1 MKYPECHKC
10 PFHNTGSEECMQCQ
24 CKEEY
29 SYPYGKYLIDGVQFQ
44 APDTSGSDPVTNLP
58 EEVEDKLRKFLCVLF
73 DLSPNELLCLQAIMK
88 NLTLSE
94 FAREMEKSAKSNKS
108 FSRFR
113 AFQTRKSL
121 LTKLGG
127 DDFKIALTTIGQR
140 KPLKEKDEKGE
151 D

>member
-1 MKYPECHKC
+1 MKYKQCSAC
-10 PFHNTGSEECMQCQ
+10 PYNNSGSEECLKCQ
-24 CKEEY
+24 CEEQY

-58 EEVEDKLRKFLCVLF
+58 DEVEDKLRKFLFSLF
-73 DLSPNELLCLQAIMK
+73 DLSPNELLCIQAIMRGQS
-88 NLTLSE
+88 LSE

-113 AFQTRKSL
+113 AFQTRKAL

-127 DDFKIALTTIGQR
+127 EDFKIALTTMGQR
-140 KPLKEKDEKGE
+140 KPLKEKI
-151 D
+151 